1 MNEIDRVL
9 FWNIDVPKFDTR
21 NKLKRKSEAL
31 LNFQMTITK
40 PSNDWNNHERVISFL
55 FPLIEKK
62 NNEFEFHKNIE
73 MNVAHTVY
81 SFHIGKKMP
90 SHVFTTKKYEIY

>member
-9 FWNIDVPKFDTR
+9 FWNINVPKFDTR
-21 NKLKRKSEAL
+21 NALKRKVSNL
-31 LNFQMTITK
+31 LLIQFTNTK
-40 PSNDWNNHERVISFL
+40 PSNDWNNRERVISFL

-62 NNEFEFHKNIE
+62 KNEVKFHKNIE
-73 MNVAHTVY
+73 MNVANTVY

-90 SHVFTTKKYEIY
+90 SHVFTTRKYEIY

>member
-9 FWNIDVPKFDTR
+9 FWSINVPKFDTR
-21 NKLKRKSEAL
+21 NAIKRKRETQNL
-31 LNFQMTITK
+31 IQMTIIK

-62 NNEFEFHKNIE
+62 KNEVEFHKNIE

-90 SHVFTTKKYEIY
+90 SHVFTTRKYEIY